1 MGDLARGAHVGHAHR
16 LAAARVVGD
25 GQHDAGDTLAAE
37 TLDRVFERNQVH
49 VALEG
54 MDQPRL
60 AALGDHQVARLGA
73 RVLDMGPRGVEMGV
87 VEHHFARPRDVGEE
101 HVLRRTALVRGD
113 HVLKARDIAHG
124 GLKLVE
130 RRRARIGLIAGDH
143 ARPLARGHRPGA
155 AVGQQVDQHVA
166 RLEQER
172 VVPGRLQRRLTLR
185 HGRKVDRLDRAH
197 AKRLDDGLRMEFL
210 HGKET
215 SDLVGGREAGLRKKW
230 YR

>member
-1 MGDLARGAHVGHAHR
+1 MRVLER
-16 LAAARVVGD
+16 L
-25 GQHDAGDTLAAE
+25 
-37 TLDRVFERNQVH
+37 QVH

-73 RVLDMGPRGVEMGV
+73 RVLDVGARGVEVRV
-87 VEHHFARPRDVGEE
+87 VGHHVARPGDAGEQDVLGG
-101 HVLRRTALVRGD
+101 APLVGGD
-113 HVLKARDIAHG
+113 HVLEARDVAYRR
-124 GLKLVE
+124 LKPVE
-130 RRRARIGLIAGDH
+130 GRRARVRLVAGDH
-143 ARPLARGHRPGA
+143 ARPLARRHRPRA

-166 RLEQER
+166 RLEQEG

-185 HGRKVDRLDRAH
+185 HGREVDRLDRAH
-197 AKRLDDGLRMEFL
+197 AERLDDGLRMEFL